1 MNSHAYRYE
10 VINNEKGMFDN
21 YVDMAYILTL
31 ENSKRKN
38 VYMNQIEKYKPH
50 KTITIQYDKGF
61 KLCKKQLQKQDSIN
75 DINDSYYHIFLNA
88 LQKNYK
94 NIIIFEDDF
103 FFDDTINQYIVDD
116 IGNFIKNNPYHV
128 YNLGPIFHISIP
140 NLISPCHIKSY
151 LSTAAHA
158 SIYSRDYAYHFIKIY
173 EKGFTMQCDLIW
185 NDLSIIKY
193 SYYKQLCFQLF
204 EQTPNREN
212 WFLSKYLIQLH
223 SLLKL
228 DKYHQPGYKLL
239 NIVSFIISFHLIYLF
254 LRFYL

>member
-1 MNSHAYRYE
+1 MNNYAYRYE

-31 ENSKRKN
+31 ENSKRRTK
-38 VYMNQIEKYKPH
+38 YMNQIEQYIPH
-50 KTITIQYDKGF
+50 KTITIQHNKGY

-75 DINDSYYHIFLNA
+75 DLNDSYYHVFLNA
-88 LQKNYK
+88 LKNNYK
-94 NIIIFEDDF
+94 NIIVFEDDF
-103 FFDDTINQYIVDD
+103 FFDDINQYIVDD

-140 NLISPCHIKSY
+140 NLLSPSHIKSY
-151 LSTAAHA
+151 VMSSTHA
-158 SIYSRDYAYHFIKIY
+158 VIYSRDYAYHFIKKY
-173 EKGFTMQCDLIW
+173 EIGFTLPVDIIW

-193 SYYKQLCFQLF
+193 SYYKQVCFQLC
-204 EQTPNREN
+204 EQTPNRDN
-212 WFLSKYLIQLH
+212 WIFSNYMVKII
-223 SLLKL
+223 SFLKL